1 MLLPGEYR
9 PALKYPMF
17 WIVITL
23 SGLLGLAI
31 SFTSMWFL
39 HQTSPTTHRLVSLLY
54 HVSSFA
60 LSSVKIV
67 SEHCF
72 NKIRRFIWLYL
83 RDLCAHS
90 IFFLW
95 ANFVELVIRVV
106 EKWLWHATWVCQK
119 IVWVHFSL
127 QLFNQSVCDLCISW
141 VSSGTKNSGCLLSV
155 ATVRV
160 QYKHLSRMILIG

>member
-39 HQTSPTTHRLVSLLY
+39 HQTSPTTHRLVSWLY

-60 LSSVKIV
+60 LSSVNIV

-72 NKIRRFIWLYL
+72 NKIWRFIWLNL
-83 RDLCAHS
+83 FSMSQFCGVSDGS
-90 IFFLW
+90 W
-95 ANFVELVIRVV
+95 
-106 EKWLWHATWVCQK
+106 EKWPCHAIWVCQK

-127 QLFNQSVCDLCISW
+127 QQFKQSVCDLRISW

-160 QYKHLSRMILIG
+160 QYKHLSRIILIG